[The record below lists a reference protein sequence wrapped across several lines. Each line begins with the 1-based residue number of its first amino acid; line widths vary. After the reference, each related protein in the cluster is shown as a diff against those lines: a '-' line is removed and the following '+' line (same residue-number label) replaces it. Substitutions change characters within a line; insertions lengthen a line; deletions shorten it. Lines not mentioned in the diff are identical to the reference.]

1 MTTREQ
7 YTVWD
12 VANYLETE
20 EDIIL
25 YLEAASEDDPGDGS
39 LIRTALRDVARAQNM
54 SVLAQQ
60 VGMSRAGLY
69 KTLSPNGNPSFATI
83 MRLTRALGMQVVIRP
98 LPTEQA
104 PHPDPEDASLP
115 TEPEAISSSE
125 TQSRSPVG

>member
-39 LIRTALRDVARAQNM
+39 LIRTALRDVTRAQNM
-54 SVLAQQ
+54 SGLAQQ

-69 KTLSPNGNPSFATI
+69 KALSPNGNPSFATI

-98 LPTEQA
+98 ISTEQA